1 MRLSS
6 TIRSESYEATP
17 LRRRLTV
24 TIPSE
29 VAKSDPR
36 RCAAAAA
43 KAQSYRARGTSD
55 YELRREGRERGET
68 AQER

>member
-43 KAQSYRARGTSD
+43 KAQA
-55 YELRREGRERGET
+55 
-68 AQER
+68 